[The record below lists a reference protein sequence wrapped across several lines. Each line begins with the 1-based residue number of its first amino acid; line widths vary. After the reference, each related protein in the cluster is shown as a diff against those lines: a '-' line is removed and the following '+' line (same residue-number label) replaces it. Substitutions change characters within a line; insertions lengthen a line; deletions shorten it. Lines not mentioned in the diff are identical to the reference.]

1 MSVVNLPLAA
11 TRPRFLSSS
20 DGEAKQQLAWRSY
33 CVHSNAVLLG
43 GALANKRAV
52 VSGDE
57 VKP

>member
-20 DGEAKQQLAWRSY
+20 DREAKQQLASRSY
-33 CVHSNAVLLG
+33 CVHSNAVLLRDVF
-43 GALANKRAV
+43 ASKRAV